1 VCANADVVV
10 VSEYWA
16 HTLAVF
22 SRGDGALLRRFGCR
36 GTGDGQLIHPT
47 GLCVMSGGRHVAVAD
62 SANNRVSVFS
72 IDGEFIRHVGVGVL
86 SYPGS
91 MEGVVSIAASAFD
104 ELVVADPDNRCLRV
118 FSATGD
124 LLATVGD
131 GRFTCVAVHGSSAV
145 FAANDSA
152 SAVTVFE

>member
-1 VCANADVVV
+1 
-10 VSEYWA
+10 
-16 HTLAVF
+16 
-22 SRGDGALLRRFGCR
+22 
-36 GTGDGQLIHPT
+36 
-47 GLCVMSGGRHVAVAD
+47 MSGGRHVAVAD

-72 IDGEFIRHVGVGVL
+72 IDGEFIRHVGAGVL

-131 GRFTCVAVHGSSAV
+131 GRFTCVAVHGSTV